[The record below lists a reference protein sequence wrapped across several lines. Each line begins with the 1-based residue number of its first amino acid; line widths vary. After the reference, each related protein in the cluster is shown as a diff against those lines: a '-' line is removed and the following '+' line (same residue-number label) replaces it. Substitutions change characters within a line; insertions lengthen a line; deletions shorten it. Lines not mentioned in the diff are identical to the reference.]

1 MYRKKL
7 FSLIIAAILLAVC
20 LTACNSD
27 KKPVDNTGSKPTE
40 ALTTQ
45 ETPTPT
51 VSVQDK
57 ESMRFVSEHTA
68 LLSASKTLLTEG
80 SIDEQSFSLNGEGVF
95 FDIENDMLNAY
106 SEAII
111 HDESG
116 NVRYELINP
125 TKSFPGELGLRARK
139 SVSNA
144 IRANLN
150 AEFDGDE
157 DLQLFGYIGERYII
171 FTDEPFHGYQAAAIF
186 VESDMGEWKEI
197 PVPEGYSKQ
206 ITGGC
211 MIDERMGYLCC
222 LDRDLMHSDTYTPRQ
237 LTVYR
242 TADGGKTWENIEL
255 WIPEEYEGVIAP
267 PAFAMSPFFED
278 EHGIILVT
286 YSVYNE
292 PTDSFDSKTAWFE
305 STDGGTTWE
314 FHIG

>member
-68 LLSASKTLLTEG
+68 FLSASKTLLTEG

-125 TKSFPGELGLRARK
+125 TKSFPGELGLRAK
-139 SVSNA
+139 
-144 IRANLN
+144 
-150 AEFDGDE
+150 E
-157 DLQLFGYIGERYII
+157 ERIKRNSC
-171 FTDEPFHGYQAAAIF
+171 EP
-186 VESDMGEWKEI
+186 
-197 PVPEGYSKQ
+197 
-206 ITGGC
+206 
-211 MIDERMGYLCC
+211 
-222 LDRDLMHSDTYTPRQ
+222 
-237 LTVYR
+237 
-242 TADGGKTWENIEL
+242 
-255 WIPEEYEGVIAP
+255 
-267 PAFAMSPFFED
+267 
-278 EHGIILVT
+278 
-286 YSVYNE
+286 
-292 PTDSFDSKTAWFE
+292 
-305 STDGGTTWE
+305 
-314 FHIG
+314 